1 MPDITGTLEYLQK
14 LALYESEKPY
24 WCFLPPHDGFD
35 PDVERVDNL
44 EFEDHS
50 DIHIRDIRDLKHAF
64 KINDC
69 GFEVV
74 SHRSR
79 FSSFQKPDD
88 VAQYR
93 AEADQLLKDTLD
105 AVFVKSY
112 DSILRRNVPFQ
123 RNQMDLA
130 DPLHTEGPA
139 RGVHNDI
146 TYDSGPE
153 VINRYLTDEERS
165 LFLKPG
171 YRFRIINTWRPL
183 VPVLEDRPLALCDS
197 RSVDPE
203 DLVPADRVAPGRFG
217 EVYYLTHN
225 PNHKWFWLNKQTP
238 SEPFIFTMY
247 DTKDGPHAR
256 FCPHVSFVNPLA
268 PKNAAPRESVETR
281 SIVITKE

>member
-1 MPDITGTLEYLQK
+1 MPDVTGTLEYLQK
-14 LALYESEKPY
+14 LELYESEKPY
-24 WCFLPPHDGFD
+24 WCFLPPHDGFN

-50 DIHIRDIRDLKHAF
+50 DVHIRDIRDLKHTF
-64 KINDC
+64 KIDDC

-88 VAQYR
+88 VAEYR

-139 RGVHNDI
+139 RGVHNGTSSTFQKSYDDLLTEGPDI
-146 TYDSGPE
+146 TYDSGPA
-153 VINRYLTDEERS
+153 VINRYLTDEEKS
-165 LFLKPG
+165 LYLKPG
-171 YRFRIINTWRPL
+171 YRFRII
-183 VPVLEDRPLALCDS
+183 
-197 RSVDPE
+197 
-203 DLVPADRVAPGRFG
+203 
-217 EVYYLTHN
+217 
-225 PNHKWFWLNKQTP
+225 K
-238 SEPFIFTMY
+238 
-247 DTKDGPHAR
+247 
-256 FCPHVSFVNPLA
+256 
-268 PKNAAPRESVETR
+268 
-281 SIVITKE
+281 